1 VASCVCRDFEL
12 GLRSRFHHLCRA
24 VSVLLSL
31 LNVETAI
38 QPIQPIQIY
47 ISGLHPPPWIS
58 IDDRPLLQ
66 NLSLQLL
73 ISISVDCLNSSSFH
87 GIQQSSHKPL
97 YHKVLTRRLLPHT
110 WSRLAGR
117 AAPESLL
124 SSSSEDLSID
134 PSLRHQN
141 SYRSRVCRHTQSPW
155 QS

>member
-1 VASCVCRDFEL
+1 VCRDCEL
-12 GLRSRFHHLCRA
+12 GLRSPFHHLWRA
-24 VSVLLSL
+24 VSILLSL

-38 QPIQPIQIY
+38 QPIQSY

-66 NLSLQLL
+66 NLSLQPL

-87 GIQQSSHKPL
+87 GIQQSNHKPP
-97 YHKVLTRRLLPHT
+97 YHKDLTRRLLPHP

-134 PSLRHQN
+134 TSLRYQN
-141 SYRSRVCRHTQSPW
+141 SYRSRVCRHTQSPC